1 MSLRHANEPVSPR
14 KRARA
19 AARAAGEAPD
29 VASVLAL
36 QRSIGNAATRRLMRE
51 TTQDRFK
58 VVIVPDG
65 ETGLSQAAITKAV
78 AVVKQELA
86 KVSGGSD
93 DATVRKGFVVEY
105 RQSDGDLTGLH
116 QRVFLVY
123 LMQGKDADKA
133 VALARP
139 HLPKGYDSD
148 LKDAAHEL
156 NSIGG
161 ANLRIDFNGRSP
173 SVSLASTGAL
183 ADFVKGRDNGDRL
196 AGQLLGEII
205 LHEIGHA
212 LRAKHASEGIMQ
224 GRVVFDAATLGK
236 PRHFSADSL
245 TELRSRLKYLA
256 AH

>member
-1 MSLRHANEPVSPR
+1 MATALVASAPVSLRHANEPVSAR

-19 AARAAGEAPD
+19 AGRAAGEAPD
-29 VASVLAL
+29 AASVLAL
-36 QRSIGNAATRRLMRE
+36 QRSIGNAATRQLMRNA
-51 TTQDRFK
+51 TQDRFK
-58 VVIVPDG
+58 VVIVRDG
-65 ETGLSQAAITKAV
+65 ETGLSQAAMTKAV

-86 KVSGGSD
+86 KVAGGSD
-93 DATVRKGFVVEY
+93 DAAVRKGFVVDY

-183 ADFVKGRDNGDRL
+183 ADFVKGRADGDRV

-205 LHEIGHA
+205 LHEIGTRCA
-212 LRAKHASEGIMQ
+212 PPTRARASC
-224 GRVVFDAATLGK
+224 RAVWCSTPRRSASRAT
-236 PRHFSADSL
+236 SAR
-245 TELRSRLKYLA
+245 T
-256 AH
+256 H